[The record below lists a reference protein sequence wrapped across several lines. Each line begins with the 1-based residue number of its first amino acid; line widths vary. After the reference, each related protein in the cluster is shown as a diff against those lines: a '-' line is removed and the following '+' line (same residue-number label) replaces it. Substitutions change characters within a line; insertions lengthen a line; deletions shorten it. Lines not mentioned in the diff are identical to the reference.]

1 MEIADGVGERVR
13 RRRVQK
19 GLTQAQLGDP
29 YSGAFVSQIETG
41 RRIPSLEKLALFAK
55 RLGVS
60 VQELAT
66 GVPPAVEPEAV
77 LRLQEGWR
85 QLYLGRYGKA
95 RSAFRLARQGADQ
108 LRHPV
113 LKAKAIVGLA
123 RCAEYEGQTSDA
135 MALYEE
141 AQEIFRSNAPAP
153 ASVEAVAGIARCHQ
167 MKGGARVALHVLE
180 SYLLELELRELPDPS
195 ALMRVF
201 ASLVWPYTELG
212 LYEKASTAAGKALKL
227 QVAVNDPEEVAAMY
241 LNTARALLNSGRSD
255 DALESL
261 KKAEE
266 IFRDLNWQTEI
277 ARAQTNQGIV
287 LTANGDLAD
296 ARTMLRAAL
305 ATYRAVGFVR
315 GEARTLN
322 ELARLERLLGDV
334 ATGADMARQALELL
348 REMEALPEL
357 ALAHRELGLCIAPH
371 DSPNAEA
378 HLRGAIDL
386 YERCGEIDHA
396 ADTHRLLGDLL
407 ERNEQH
413 SGVAAYR
420 AGLLL
425 LERRLDRSDRVD
437 GVDGPSP
444 VTSRG

>member
-13 RRRVQK
+13 RLRLGK

-29 YSGAFVSQIETG
+29 YSAAFVSQIETG
-41 RRIPSLEKLALFAK
+41 RRLPSLEKLALFAK
-55 RLGVS
+55 RLGVT

-85 QLYLGRYGKA
+85 QLYLGRYSRA
-95 RSAFRLARQGADQ
+95 RHSFRLARQGGDQ

-113 LKAKAIVGLA
+113 VKAKAIVGLA
-123 RCAEYEGQTSDA
+123 RCAEYEGQTADA

-141 AQEIFRSNAPAP
+141 AHEIFLVNAPAP
-153 ASVEAVAGIARCHQ
+153 ARVEAVAGIARCHQ
-167 MKGGARVALHVLE
+167 MRGAVRVALHVLE
-180 SYLLELELRELPDPS
+180 SYLLELEVRELPDPS
-195 ALMRVF
+195 ALMRLF

-212 LYEKASTAAGKALKL
+212 LHEKASAAAAKALKL
-227 QVAVNDPEEVAAMY
+227 QGVVSNPEEIAAMH
-241 LNTARALLNSGRSD
+241 LNTARALLNSGQSD
-255 DALESL
+255 AALESL

-287 LTANGDLAD
+287 LTAKGELTG
-296 ARTMLRAAL
+296 ARAMLRVAL

-322 ELARLERLLGDV
+322 ELARLERLLGD
-334 ATGADMARQALELL
+334 ARLGEDMARQALELL

-357 ALAHRELGLCIAPH
+357 ALAHREVGLCLAGHDAPR
-371 DSPNAEA
+371 AEA
-378 HLRGAIDL
+378 HLREAIAL
-386 YERCGEIDHA
+386 YESCEEIDHA

-407 ERNEQH
+407 ESHEPF
-413 SGVAAYR
+413 SGVNAYR
-420 AGLLL
+420 TGLLL
-425 LERRLDRSDRVD
+425 IERRLDRSDRVG
-437 GVDGPSP
+437 GVDDPLA
-444 VTSRG
+444 RQL